1 MRTLLVDNYDSFTYN
16 LFQLLARVN
25 GRLPHVIRNDDRRQW
40 AELSPDDF
48 DGVVISPGPG
58 RPERDRDFGISAAAI
73 RDWPLP
79 VLGIC
84 LGHQGLCHLYGGR
97 VGYAPVPMHGRLS
110 AVHHD
115 GRELF
120 EAIPSPLRAVR
131 YHSLLVEE
139 VPPELE
145 VTAWTDDG
153 LVMAVRHRERPAWGV
168 QFHPESIA
176 TEHGYR
182 LIDNF
187 RSLAGARRRP
197 NTARP
202 ARPAPQATA
211 AAKATAVAPAPYR
224 RHARELPSGASPAE
238 LLEALF
244 PDARYRFWLDSSH
257 LVPGLSRYSVI
268 GAPGPLGELVHYD
281 VARQRVT
288 VEAPGGVQRHDE
300 PVLRYLDRELAR
312 RRLEPSGTGFDLG
325 YVGYLG
331 YEVRADC
338 GSPAR
343 YRSEEPD
350 AAFMFVDRAVVFD
363 HETGSVKALALST
376 PDTVDQTLDW
386 LDSAKAIAD
395 DLAAARRVQP
405 PSPVPVAPR
414 PVTTRRHGTDRY
426 RRLIDECLREI
437 REGESYEICLTNQ
450 LRWSGRVDAWRL
462 YQRLREVN
470 PAPYAAFLDFAD
482 FAVLSCSPERFL
494 RLDAAGVVESKPI
507 KGTRRRGL
515 TAQDDRELAG
525 DLRHAEKDLA
535 ENLMIVDLVR
545 NDLGVV
551 CEPGTV
557 AVPELFAVETYAT
570 VHQLVS
576 TVRGQLSGSHT
587 FIDCVRACFPPG
599 SMTGA
604 PKLRTMEIIDRLEAG
619 PRGVY
624 SGVLG
629 YLSLSGTADLS
640 VVIRTMVVHPDRVT
654 IGVGG
659 AITAL
664 SDPDGEIVEADLKAR
679 ALLDSLALVSP
690 TAEAKPPPTP
700 EAARPPESDRGDH
713 AGSA

>member
-16 LFQLLARVN
+16 LFQLLAQVN

-40 AELSPDDF
+40 ASLSPADF
-48 DGVVISPGPG
+48 DGVVVSPGPG
-58 RPERDRDFGISAAAI
+58 RPERSRDFGISAAAI

-84 LGHQGLCHLYGGR
+84 LGHQGLCQLYGGH

-110 AVHHD
+110 AVHHK

-120 EAIPSPLRAVR
+120 DGIPSPLRAVR
-131 YHSLLVEE
+131 YHSLLVDE

-145 VTAWTDDG
+145 VTAWTSDG

-182 LIDNF
+182 LMDNF
-187 RSLAGARRRP
+187 RELAGARRTT
-197 NTARP
+197 TAPRATSATSAP
-202 ARPAPQATA
+202 AATA
-211 AAKATAVAPAPYR
+211 APYR
-224 RHARELPSGASPAE
+224 RHARELPSGAPPAD
-238 LLEALF
+238 LLDALF
-244 PDARYRFWLDSSH
+244 PGARYRFWLDSSH
-257 LVPGLSRYSVI
+257 LVPGLSRWSVI
-268 GAPGPLGELVHYD
+268 GAPGPLGELVRYD

-288 VEAPGGVQRHDE
+288 VEGPAGVERHDE
-300 PVLRYLDRELAR
+300 PLLGYLDRERAR

-331 YEVRADC
+331 YEVRADG
-338 GSPAR
+338 GSPTR
-343 YRSEEPD
+343 YRSDEPD

-363 HETGSVKALALST
+363 HETGAVEALALST
-376 PDTVDQTLDW
+376 PETVEQVLDW
-386 LDSAKAIAD
+386 LDTAKAVAD
-395 DLAAARRVQP
+395 DLAARRRAQP
-405 PSPVPVAPR
+405 PPPPPVTVAVR
-414 PVTTRRHGTDRY
+414 PVTVARHDPDRY
-426 RRLIDECLREI
+426 RSLIDECLRQI
-437 REGESYEICLTNQ
+437 HEGESYEICLTNQ
-450 LRWSGRVDAWRL
+450 LRWSGRVDPWRL

-494 RLDAAGVVESKPI
+494 RLDADGTVESKPI
-507 KGTRRRGL
+507 KGTRPRGA
-515 TAQDDRELAG
+515 TAEDDRALVAE
-525 DLRHAEKDLA
+525 LRHAEKDLA

-551 CEPGTV
+551 CEPGSV
-557 AVPELFAVETYAT
+557 AVPELFGVESYAT

-576 TVRGQLSGSHT
+576 TVRGRLSAGHT
-587 FIDCVRACFPPG
+587 FLDCVRACFPAG

-604 PKLRTMEIIDRLEAG
+604 PKLRTMEIIDGLEGG

-624 SGVLG
+624 SGALG

-664 SDPDGEIVEADLKAR
+664 SDPDAEIVEADLKAR
-679 ALLDSLALVSP
+679 ALIDALALA
-690 TAEAKPPPTP
+690 TPPS
-700 EAARPPESDRGDH
+700 EAAPP
-713 AGSA
+713 A

>member
-25 GRLPHVIRNDDRRQW
+25 GCPPHVVRNDDLRQW
-40 AELSPDDF
+40 NGLSPADF
-48 DGVVISPGPG
+48 DGVVVSPGPG
-58 RPERDRDFGISAAAI
+58 RPERSRDFGISAAAI

-84 LGHQGLCHLYGGR
+84 LGHQGLCHLYGGH
-97 VGYAPVPMHGRLS
+97 VGYAPEPVHGRLS
-110 AVHHD
+110 AVHHG

-120 EAIPSPLRAVR
+120 EGIPSPLRAVR
-131 YHSLLVEE
+131 YHSLLVDE

-145 VTAWTDDG
+145 VTAWTSNG
-153 LVMAVRHRERPAWGV
+153 LVMGVRHRERLAWGV

-182 LIDNF
+182 LLDNF

-197 NTARP
+197 TP
-202 ARPAPQATA
+202 APVATPAPQAA
-211 AAKATAVAPAPYR
+211 PATAAPYR
-224 RHARELPSGASPAE
+224 RHARELPSGAPPAE
-238 LLEALF
+238 LLDALF
-244 PDARYRFWLDSSH
+244 PGARYRFWLDSSH
-257 LVPGLSRYSVI
+257 FVPGLSRYSVI
-268 GAPGPLGELVHYD
+268 GAPGPLGELVRYD
-281 VARQRVT
+281 VANQQVT
-288 VEAPGGVQRHDE
+288 VEGPAGVARYDE
-300 PVLRYLDRELAR
+300 PVLRYLDRELNR

-331 YEVRADC
+331 YEVKADC
-338 GSPAR
+338 GSPTPH
-343 YRSEEPD
+343 RSEEPD

-363 HETGSVKALALST
+363 HETGAVRALALST
-376 PDTVDQTLDW
+376 AETVEQVLDW
-386 LDSAKAIAD
+386 LDTAKALAD
-395 DLAAARRVQP
+395 DLAAKRPTEPAP
-405 PSPVPVAPR
+405 PPPALAPAR
-414 PVTTRRHGTDRY
+414 PVTVPRHAPDRY
-426 RRLIDECLREI
+426 RSLIDECLRQI
-437 REGESYEICLTNQ
+437 REGESYEVCLTNQ
-450 LRWSGRVDAWRL
+450 LRWSGRVDPWRL

-494 RLDAAGVVESKPI
+494 RLDAGGTVESKPI
-507 KGTRRRGL
+507 KGTRPRGA
-515 TAQDDRELAG
+515 TAEDDRAMVGE
-525 DLRHAEKDLA
+525 LRHAEKDLA

-551 CEPGTV
+551 CEPGSV
-557 AVPELFAVETYAT
+557 AVPELFAVESYAT

-576 TVRGQLSGSHT
+576 TVRGRLSAGHS
-587 FIDCVRACFPPG
+587 FLDCVRACFPAG

-604 PKLRTMEIIDRLEAG
+604 PKLRTMEIVDRLEDG

-624 SGVLG
+624 SGALG

-664 SDPDGEIVEADLKAR
+664 SDPDAEIVEADLKAR
-679 ALLDSLALVSP
+679 ALIDALALA
-690 TAEAKPPPTP
+690 TPP
-700 EAARPPESDRGDH
+700 ADDARLT
-713 AGSA
+713 

>member
-25 GRLPHVIRNDDRRQW
+25 GRLPHIIRNDDRRRW
-40 AELSPDDF
+40 AELFPDDF
-48 DGVVISPGPG
+48 DAVVISPGPG
-58 RPERDRDFGISAAAI
+58 RPERERDFGISAAAI

-97 VGYAPVPMHGRLS
+97 VAHAPVPMHGRLS

-120 EAIPSPLRAVR
+120 EGIPSPLRAVR
-131 YHSLLVEE
+131 YHSLLVDE
-139 VPPELE
+139 VPAELE
-145 VTAWTDDG
+145 VTARTGDG

-176 TEHGYR
+176 TEYGYR
-182 LIDNF
+182 LMDNF
-187 RSLAGARRRP
+187 RALVGIRREP
-197 NTARP
+197 
-202 ARPAPQATA
+202 TA
-211 AAKATAVAPAPYR
+211 APPAAIAPAATIAPPAAIAPVAAPAYR
-224 RHARELPSGASPAE
+224 RHARQLPTGASPTE

-244 PDARYRFWLDSSH
+244 PGARHRFWLDSSH
-257 LVPGLSRYSVI
+257 LVPGLSRYSVV
-268 GAPGPLGELVHYD
+268 GAPGPLGELVRYD
-281 VARQRVT
+281 VALRRVT
-288 VEAPGGVQRHDE
+288 VEGPGGVQHHDE
-300 PVLRYLDRELAR
+300 PVLTYLDRELAR

-331 YEVRADC
+331 YEVRADF
-338 GSPAR
+338 GAPAR

-363 HETGSVKALALST
+363 HETGAVEALALST
-376 PDTVDQTLDW
+376 PETAEQTLDW
-386 LDSAKAIAD
+386 LDSAKAIAE
-395 DLAAARRVQP
+395 DLAAAHHVQP
-405 PSPVPVAPR
+405 PPPVPAATR

-494 RLDAAGVVESKPI
+494 RLDPAGVVESKPI
-507 KGTRRRGL
+507 KGTRPRGR
-515 TAQDDRELAG
+515 TGQDDRALAG
-525 DLRHAEKDLA
+525 ELRHAEKDRA

-545 NDLGVV
+545 NDLGAV

-557 AVPELFAVETYAT
+557 AVPELFAVESYAT

-576 TVRGQLSGSHT
+576 TVRGRLSGSHT
-587 FIDCVRACFPPG
+587 FLDCVRACFPPG

-604 PKLRTMEIIDRLEAG
+604 PKLRTMEIIDRLEVG

-624 SGVLG
+624 SGALG

-654 IGVGG
+654 VGVGG

-664 SDPDGEIVEADLKAR
+664 SDPDAEIVEADLKAR
-679 ALLDSLALVSP
+679 ALLDALGLVASP
-690 TAEAKPPPTP
+690 EEVPPPG
-700 EAARPPESDRGDH
+700 SDR
-713 AGSA
+713 AGAA

>member
-1 MRTLLVDNYDSFTYN
+1 LRTLLVDNYDSFTYN

-25 GRLPHVIRNDDRRQW
+25 GHLPHVIRNDDRRQW
-40 AELSPDDF
+40 DDLSPDDF

-120 EAIPSPLRAVR
+120 EGIPSPLRAVR
-131 YHSLLVEE
+131 YHSLIIDE

-145 VTAWTDDG
+145 VTARTGDG

-182 LIDNF
+182 LLDNF
-187 RSLAGARRRP
+187 RSLAGARRAAT
-197 NTARP
+197 TARP
-202 ARPAPQATA
+202 APPATSAPAAPQA
-211 AAKATAVAPAPYR
+211 APASYR

-244 PDARYRFWLDSSH
+244 PGARYRFWLDSSH

-268 GAPGPLGELVHYD
+268 GAPGPLGELVRYD
-281 VARQRVT
+281 VARQRLT
-288 VEAPGGVQRHDE
+288 VEGPGGVRHHDE
-300 PVLRYLDRELAR
+300 PVLGYLGRELAR
-312 RRLEPSGTGFDLG
+312 RRLEPSGSGFDLG

-363 HETGSVKALALST
+363 HETGSVEALALST
-376 PDTVDQTLDW
+376 PETADQTLDW

-395 DLAAARRVQP
+395 NLAAVRRVQP
-405 PSPVPVAPR
+405 PPPVPGAGR
-414 PVTTRRHGTDRY
+414 PVTRRHGTDRY
-426 RRLIDECLREI
+426 RRLIDECLHEI
-437 REGESYEICLTNQ
+437 REGESYEICLTNE

-494 RLDAAGVVESKPI
+494 RLDAAGAVESKPI

-515 TAQDDRELAG
+515 TPQDDRALAG
-525 DLRHAEKDLA
+525 ELRHAEKDLA

-545 NDLGVV
+545 NDLGAV

-557 AVPELFAVETYAT
+557 TVPELFAIESYAT

-576 TVRGQLSGSHT
+576 TVRGELSGSHT
-587 FIDCVRACFPPG
+587 FLDCVRACFPPG

-624 SGVLG
+624 SGALG

-664 SDPDGEIVEADLKAR
+664 SDPDAEIVEADLKAR
-679 ALLDSLALVSP
+679 ALLDALALV
-690 TAEAKPPPTP
+690 APPP
-700 EAARPPESDRGDH
+700 EAAPPNGADGDQADH
-713 AGSA
+713 ARSA

>member
-1 MRTLLVDNYDSFTYN
+1 LLVDNYDSFTYN
-16 LFQLLARVN
+16 LFQLLAQVN
-25 GRLPHVIRNDDRRQW
+25 GRTPHVIRNDDRRQW
-40 AELSPDDF
+40 AALSQADF

-73 RDWPLP
+73 RDWELP

-97 VGYAPVPMHGRLS
+97 VGYAPEPMHGRLS
-110 AVHHD
+110 AVHH
-115 GRELF
+115 GARELF
-120 EAIPSPLRAVR
+120 AGIPSPLRAVR
-131 YHSLLVEE
+131 YHSLLVDE

-145 VTAWTDDG
+145 VTAWTGDG

-182 LIDNF
+182 LVDNF
-187 RSLAGARRRP
+187 RELVGARRRP
-197 NTARP
+197 TPAPTTSAPVAAATPRP
-202 ARPAPQATA
+202 AA
-211 AAKATAVAPAPYR
+211 YR

-244 PDARYRFWLDSSH
+244 PGARYRFWLDSSH

-268 GAPGPLGELVHYD
+268 GAPGPLGELVRYD

-288 VEAPGGVQRHDE
+288 VEGPGGVQRHDE

-312 RRLEPSGTGFDLG
+312 RRLDPSGTGFDLG

-331 YEVRADC
+331 YEVRADL
-338 GSPAR
+338 GSPVR
-343 YRSEEPD
+343 HRSEEPD
-350 AAFMFVDRAVVFD
+350 AAFMFIDRAVVFD
-363 HETGSVKALALST
+363 HETGAVEALALST
-376 PDTVDQTLDW
+376 PETVDQALDW
-386 LDSAKAIAD
+386 LDAAKAVAD
-395 DLAAARRVQP
+395 DLAGRRRAQP
-405 PSPVPVAPR
+405 PAPVPAAER

-426 RRLIDECLREI
+426 RRLIDECLRQI
-437 REGESYEICLTNQ
+437 HEGESYEICLTNQ
-450 LRWSGRVDAWRL
+450 LRWSGRVDPWRL
-462 YQRLREVN
+462 YQQLRAVN
-470 PAPYAAFLDFAD
+470 PAPYAAFLDFGE

-494 RLDAAGVVESKPI
+494 RLDATGVVESKPI
-507 KGTRRRGL
+507 KGTRRRGR
-515 TAQDDRELAG
+515 TPEDDRALVGE
-525 DLRHAEKDLA
+525 LRHAEKDLA

-551 CEPGTV
+551 CEPGSV
-557 AVPELFAVETYAT
+557 AVPELFTVESYAT

-576 TVRGQLSGSHT
+576 TVRGRLSGEHT
-587 FIDCVRACFPPG
+587 FLDCVGACFPAG

-604 PKLRTMEIIDRLEAG
+604 PKLRTMEIIDGLEDG

-624 SGVLG
+624 SGALG

-664 SDPDGEIVEADLKAR
+664 SDPEAEIVEADLKAQ
-679 ALLDSLALVSP
+679 ALIDALAL
-690 TAEAKPPPTP
+690 AAPTP
-700 EAARPPESDRGDH
+700 
-713 AGSA
+713 GS